1 MNENARNS
9 GMSVVNSKNANQNIQ
24 NRVKKYLHFS
34 PDEQKIVHPYFYPGW
49 PLVRT
54 APRSDGTTPA
64 DHKFI

>member
-34 PDEQKIVHPYFYPGW
+34 DFKLQ
-49 PLVRT
+49 
-54 APRSDGTTPA
+54 
-64 DHKFI
+64 